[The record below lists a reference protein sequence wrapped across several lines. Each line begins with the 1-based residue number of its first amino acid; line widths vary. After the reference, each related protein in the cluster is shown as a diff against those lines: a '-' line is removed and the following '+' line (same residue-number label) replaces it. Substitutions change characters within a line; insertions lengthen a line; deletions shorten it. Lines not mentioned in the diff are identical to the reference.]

1 MKLTYAV
8 YFPSCQSMFR
18 GLNSEQAWRI
28 KILFYPR
35 PSIVHIRKIISLLF
49 SYRIQPHRHFDS
61 MVFFIKI
68 YPHPQIPPPTQT
80 PHPHNPLIQH
90 IPNHP
95 KPDLFNTVITGI
107 VLYWQQTETTIDTE
121 SQVCCV
127 NQTYDSPIT
136 QGIDAGKRRICCG
149 NTPHIQQDKCKSR
162 RSNSNNIVLTLWYR

>member
-18 GLNSEQAWRI
+18 GLNSEQAWHI

-35 PSIVHIRKIISLLF
+35 PSIMFTSEKLYHCYFHTGF
-49 SYRIQPHRHFDS
+49 SHTDILIQWF
-61 MVFFIKI
+61 FFIKI

-90 IPNHP
+90 ILNHP

-149 NTPHIQQDKCKSR
+149 NTPHIQHDKCKSR
-162 RSNSNNIVLTLWYR
+162 RSNSNNIVLTL

>member
-61 MVFFIKI
+61 MGFFIKI
-68 YPHPQIPPPTQT
+68 YPHPQIPPTQT

-90 IPNHP
+90 ILNHP
-95 KPDLFNTVITGI
+95 KPDLFNTVH
-107 VLYWQQTETTIDTE
+107 DNRN
-121 SQVCCV
+121 CF
-127 NQTYDSPIT
+127 
-136 QGIDAGKRRICCG
+136 
-149 NTPHIQQDKCKSR
+149 
-162 RSNSNNIVLTLWYR
+162 VLTTNRNHDRHGIPSLLCESNLWQSHHSRNRCWKAQNLLWKHPSHSAWQM